1 MKKVSKYIIELA
13 KKNNIV
19 HNEDNDLDKMANK
32 ITELAGDNIK
42 KDPILDLI
50 IELKRRGII
59 SKEEVVKFSYNHLNE
74 MKNNNL
80 N

>member
-1 MKKVSKYIIELA
+1 M
-13 KKNNIV
+13 
-19 HNEDNDLDKMANK
+19 
-32 ITELAGDNIK
+32 IK